1 MNARFAVVSAAV
13 VYLIV
18 QVAVLVVMANSVPG
32 GFLLAR

>member
-13 VYLIV
+13 VYLII

>member
-13 VYLIV
+13 LYLIV
-18 QVAVLVVMANSVPG
+18 QVAVLVLMANTIPG